1 MAFLRELYWL
11 WIVVGMV
18 LSSLVIAV
26 VFIIINKCISWKA
39 GNDQTHS
46 SPQTGNFYADS
57 QPYHTRDIE
66 NDVPPLPPRDMF
78 ESSES
83 VNQYEPV
90 DSLPEYLKVVEDGN
104 SQATYDQP
112 ETSKSKEAL
121 EDQDGPTED
130 YDDVMPPP
138 GYDSEDYD
146 DVG

>member
-1 MAFLRELYWL
+1 MLYPG
-11 WIVVGMV
+11 IVKNMKAKGRKNFHIPFV
-18 LSSLVIAV
+18 LI
-26 VFIIINKCISWKA
+26 
-39 GNDQTHS
+39 
-46 SPQTGNFYADS
+46 
-57 QPYHTRDIE
+57 
-66 NDVPPLPPRDMF
+66 LPD
-78 ESSES
+78 
-83 VNQYEPV
+83 NQYDQV